1 MEQKKQKHI
10 VCYSG
15 GHSSALVAIEVVRK
29 FGKENVILV
38 NHECVL
44 EPKDVERFEQEVA
57 KYLELPI
64 TYVNFEGAET
74 KDQFDVVMEKKSF
87 VNVRSSAREAL
98 CTHVMKTEP
107 FLKWLKEL
115 DSEYEYIVYYG
126 FDKNELSRIQRRST
140 IMAAIGYKTDYPL
153 ALWLDRTIENTE
165 DIGIPRPNSYNVYK
179 HANCV
184 GCLKAGWQH
193 WYCVY
198 LLDYPLFEK
207 GMRSEELI
215 GYKIH
220 KDYYLSEK
228 IELFE
233 KMKKIGIEPNE
244 HIQSQTFWKN
254 VRNAIK
260 EYDNSNIEITEED
273 QKPCECFI

>member
-1 MEQKKQKHI
+1 MKEKKHI

-29 FGKENVILV
+29 YGKENTILV
-38 NHECVL
+38 NHECIL
-44 EPKDVERFEQEVA
+44 EPKDVERFEQEIA
-57 KYLELPI
+57 KYLDLPI
-64 TYVNFEGAET
+64 TYVNFEGFDT

-87 VNVRSSAREAL
+87 VNVKSSSREAL

-107 FLKWLKEL
+107 FLRWLKEL
-115 DSEYEYIVYYG
+115 DDSYEYIVYYG
-126 FDKNELSRIQRRST
+126 FDKNEMTRVQRRST
-140 IMAAIGYKTDYPL
+140 IMAAIGYKTDFPL
-153 ALWLDRTIENTE
+153 ALWTERTIQNTE
-165 DIGIPRPNSYNVYK
+165 EIGIARPNSYNVYK

-198 LLDYPLFEK
+198 VLDYPLYEK
-207 GMRSEELI
+207 GMKSEELI

-220 KDYYLSEK
+220 KDVYLSEK

-244 HIQSQTFWKN
+244 HIVSQTFWKN

-260 EYDNSNIEITEED
+260 EYDNSVIEITEED

>member
-1 MEQKKQKHI
+1 MRQTKHI

-15 GHSSALVAIEVVRK
+15 GHSSALVAIEVTRK

-38 NHECVL
+38 NHECKL
-44 EPKDVERFEQEVA
+44 EPKDVERFEQAVA
-57 KYLELPI
+57 DYLELPI
-64 TYVNFEGAET
+64 TYVNFDGYDT

-87 VNVRSSAREAL
+87 VNVRSASREAL

-107 FLKWLKEL
+107 FVKWLANL
-115 DSEYEYIVYYG
+115 DLSYDYIVYYG
-126 FDKNELSRIQRRST
+126 FDMNEGARIYRRRS
-140 IMAAIGYKTDYPL
+140 IMLNQGFETDYPL
-153 ALWLDRTIENTE
+153 AFWEDRTIQNTE
-165 DIGIPRPNSYNVYK
+165 EIGIPRPNSYDTYK

-207 GMRSEELI
+207 GMKSEELI

-220 KDYYLSEK
+220 KDVFLKDK

-233 KMKKIGIEPNE
+233 KMKTIGIKPTE
-244 HIQSQTFWKN
+244 HIPSQKFWSDVKK
-254 VRNAIK
+254 AIK
-260 EYDNSNIEITEED
+260 AYDNTQLEISEED